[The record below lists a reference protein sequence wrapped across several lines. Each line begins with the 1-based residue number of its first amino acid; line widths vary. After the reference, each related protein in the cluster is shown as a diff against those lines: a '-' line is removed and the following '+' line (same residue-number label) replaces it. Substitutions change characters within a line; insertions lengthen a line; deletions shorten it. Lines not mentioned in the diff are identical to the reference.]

1 MKTWV
6 YAVVFSAIGCGSSKD
21 EDAPDC
27 AAHGALVTNSETCEE
42 SEAVYE
48 ASCEDDYSDAKAL
61 GCGEESAAMIACAIA
76 AEYEY
81 DCTDDGDPSMVLSDD
96 DPCESEFNAMFDCAL
111 GGVFGG

>member
-48 ASCEDDYSDAKAL
+48 ASC
-61 GCGEESAAMIACAIA
+61 
-76 AEYEY
+76 
-81 DCTDDGDPSMVLSDD
+81 
-96 DPCESEFNAMFDCAL
+96 
-111 GGVFGG
+111 